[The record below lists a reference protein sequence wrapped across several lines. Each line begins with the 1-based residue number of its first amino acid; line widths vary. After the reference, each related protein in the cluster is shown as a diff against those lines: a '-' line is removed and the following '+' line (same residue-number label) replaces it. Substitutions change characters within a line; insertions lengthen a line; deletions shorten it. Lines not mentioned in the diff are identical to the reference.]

1 MSTQSNLKNK
11 VAVITGASQ
20 GIGRATALTL
30 AKEGVNLVLIGRN
43 FEKLS
48 SLEKECSSLG
58 SKVKTLAFDLSQ
70 IGKIQ
75 ELTKDILGTFPQVD
89 ILVNNAGTFVKGN
102 PYESKLEDWDYLLDL
117 NFRSVYHLTNRLLP
131 SMREGGAIINISSIS
146 AHNFNKGG
154 EIYSATKAALKAYS
168 NSLFESVRENGIKVT
183 CFYPGFVNTELG
195 REAYLDSDK
204 MIQPEDISQSVL
216 WVLNLPLTACPTEMT
231 IRPQRTPYRK

>member
-30 AKEGVNLVLIGRN
+30 AKEGINLVLIGRN
-43 FEKLS
+43 LEKLS
-48 SLEKECSSLG
+48 SLEKECTNLG
-58 SKVKTLAFDLSQ
+58 SNVKTIAFDLSQ

-75 ELTKDILGTFPQVD
+75 ELTRDILGAFPQVD

-131 SMREGGAIINISSIS
+131 SMKEGGAIINISSIS

-195 REAYLDSDK
+195 REAHLDSEK

>member
-43 FEKLS
+43 LEKLS
-48 SLEKECSSLG
+48 SLEKECSNLG
-58 SKVKTLAFDLSQ
+58 SNVKTITFDLSQ

-102 PYESKLEDWDYLLDL
+102 PYESKLEDWDYLLDI

-131 SMREGGAIINISSIS
+131 SMKEGGAIINISSIS

-195 REAYLDSDK
+195 REAHLDSDK

>member
-43 FEKLS
+43 LEKLS
-48 SLEKECSSLG
+48 SLEKECSNLG
-58 SKVKTLAFDLSQ
+58 SNVKTITFDLSQ

-131 SMREGGAIINISSIS
+131 SMKEGGAIINISSIS

-195 REAYLDSDK
+195 REAHLDSDK